1 MTFLSNLVQTC
12 RSCNLD
18 LVVFFNGALEAQ
30 RIDEWFKLQSE
41 IYNNIQGIIHHV
53 HNKATPPP
61 KAWWVPPPM
70 LTSCLRLA
78 LRQLGITVACSMDD
92 HHQEVIAYCRES
104 NLNGLLAQ
112 DADYVIFDPP
122 RYFSAN
128 HLKLTFKGSLETQE
142 YIVDELAKVI
152 DLHPKRFCLLAALL
166 GEFMVRS
173 LGLVFKY

>member
-1 MTFLSNLVQTC
+1 
-12 RSCNLD
+12 
-18 LVVFFNGALEAQ
+18 
-30 RIDEWFKLQSE
+30 
-41 IYNNIQGIIHHV
+41 
-53 HNKATPPP
+53 
-61 KAWWVPPPM
+61 
-70 LTSCLRLA
+70 
-78 LRQLGITVACSMDD
+78 MDD

-166 GEFMVRS
+166 GEFFGPESGPGIQILNSPTRFW
-173 LGLVFKY
+173 LR